1 MAQGVWATDTS
12 SAFDF
17 LKDADDALKAYLDT
31 SGAPGNIV
39 TFLSNEGLT
48 VTKDPRPAPQ
58 TDDSLSN
65 LPLCHLWTTG
75 FDTPQLPA
83 FAVRPTTRL
92 LVWVENNDPITAAN
106 TMSNLSGAIASA
118 IQQTRD
124 TSGNDWADFFC
135 NHDQPTVTI
144 DGIEFVEFG
153 ETQGLVQGQVS
164 VVWTHTE

>member
-12 SAFDF
+12 TAFDF

-31 SGAPGNIV
+31 SGAPA
-39 TFLSNEGLT
+39 TLLQFLTDQGLT
-48 VTKDPRPAPQ
+48 ITKSPIPAPL
-58 TDDSLSN
+58 TDDSLGN

-75 FDTPQLPA
+75 FDTPRHA
-83 FAVRPTTRL
+83 GISVGATTRL
-92 LVWVENNDPITAAN
+92 MVWDEDNDPITAGN
-106 TMSNLSGAIASA
+106 TVSNLVEAIASA

-135 NHDQPTVTI
+135 NVNQPTVTI
-144 DGIEFVEFG
+144 DGIEFREFG
-153 ETQGLVQGQVS
+153 EDQGLVQGQIT